1 MMGTNFKIPFQL
13 TAQGTVATTI
23 DPNEIGNDRIEALIG
38 TYPGERV
45 MQPSYGVNLPMYL
58 FTPDIIESTDLLS
71 NEITS
76 QVSKWEP
83 SITLLD
89 ITPVTTQE
97 DQGIAQ
103 VNVEFTI
110 SNDPT
115 LTPSLVATVEVGGK
129 VVNN

>member
-1 MMGTNFKIPFQL
+1 MGTNFKLPFQL
-13 TAQGTVATTI
+13 TSQGTIATTT
-23 DPNEIGNDRIEALIG
+23 DPNAIGKDRVDALIG

-45 MQPSYGVNLPMYL
+45 MQPDYGVNLPMYL

-71 NEITS
+71 NEINA

-83 SITLLD
+83 SITLQS
-89 ITPVTTQE
+89 ITPITTQS

-110 SNDPT
+110 STDPT
-115 LTPSLVATVEVGGK
+115 LTPTLVATVEVGGK
-129 VVNN
+129 VVTN

>member
-1 MMGTNFKIPFQL
+1 MGTNFQLPFQL
-13 TAQGTVATTI
+13 TAQGTVATTT
-23 DPNEIGNDRIEALIG
+23 DPNEIGKDRVDALIG

-45 MQPSYGVNLPMYL
+45 MQSTYGVNLPMYL
-58 FTPDIIESTDLLS
+58 FTPDIIESTDLLA
-71 NEITS
+71 NEIHA

-83 SITLLD
+83 SITLQGV
-89 ITPVTTQE
+89 TPITTQS

-129 VVNN
+129 VVTN

>member
-1 MMGTNFKIPFQL
+1 MGTNFKLPFQF
-13 TAQGTVATTI
+13 TSQGTVATTI
-23 DPNEIGNDRIEALIG
+23 DPNEIGEDRVNALIG

-71 NEITS
+71 NEIS
-76 QVSKWEP
+76 AQVQKWEP
-83 SITLLD
+83 SITLLEV
-89 ITPVTTQE
+89 TPITTQS
-97 DQGIAQ
+97 DQGIAK

-115 LTPSLVATVEVGGK
+115 LTPALVATVEVGGK

>member
-1 MMGTNFKIPFQL
+1 MGTNFKLPFQF
-13 TAQGTVATTI
+13 TSQGTVATTI
-23 DPNEIGNDRIEALIG
+23 DPNEIGEDRVNALIG

-71 NEITS
+71 NEITA

-83 SITLLD
+83 SITLLEV
-89 ITPVTTQE
+89 IPITTQS
-97 DQGIAQ
+97 DQGISQ

-115 LTPSLVATVEVGGK
+115 LTPALVATVEVGGR

>member
-1 MMGTNFKIPFQL
+1 MGTNFKLPFQF
-13 TAQGTVATTI
+13 TPQGTVATTI
-23 DPNEIGNDRIEALIG
+23 DPNEIGKNRVDALVG

-45 MQPSYGVNLPMYL
+45 MLSNYGVNLPMYL
-58 FTPDIIESTDLLS
+58 FTPDIIESTDLIA
-71 NEITS
+71 NEIQA

-83 SITLLD
+83 SITLTEV
-89 ITPVTTQE
+89 TPITTQS

-115 LTPSLVATVEVGGK
+115 LTPTQVATVEVGGN

>member
-1 MMGTNFKIPFQL
+1 MGTNFKLPFQL
-13 TAQGTVATTI
+13 TSQGTIATTI
-23 DPNEIGNDRIEALIG
+23 DPNEIGKDRVNALIG

-45 MQPSYGVNLPMYL
+45 MQPDYGVNLPMYL

-71 NEITS
+71 NEISS
-76 QVSKWEP
+76 QVKKWEP
-83 SITLLD
+83 SITLID
-89 ITPVTTQE
+89 IVPITTQS

-115 LTPSLVATVEVGGK
+115 LTPTLIATVEVGGN